1 MNDGRRLRILRVE
14 NHADTHLSLT
24 LLLEQ
29 CGHAVTGAC
38 TMQEAFDLLSL
49 QEWDVLLSDI
59 GLPDGSGWGP
69 MGRAHPRREPYA
81 IAMSGYGMNVDRGRR
96 PGRGLP
102 PSPREADGPRTA
114 GGDPAARR
122 AGRGRRRRSLKAAR
136 ASRPTSARR
145 SGGCTVRLRRS
156 AGSPS
161 SPGSC
166 RVMSCRAVPCRTA
179 RRAPRPAQARPA
191 RADHA
196 RMRHVATS
204 PPLAGSAGHACARAA
219 AARRSIPSSTAPS

>member
-81 IAMSGYGMNVDRGRR
+81 IAMSGYGMNVDRGRSLAAGFR
-96 PGRGLP
+96 HHLVKPMALEP
-102 PSPREADGPRTA
+102 LEEILQHVEPVAA
-114 GGDPAARR
+114 GGAA
-122 AGRGRRRRSLKAAR
+122 
-136 ASRPTSARR
+136 P
-145 SGGCTVRLRRS
+145 
-156 AGSPS
+156 
-161 SPGSC
+161 
-166 RVMSCRAVPCRTA
+166 
-179 RRAPRPAQARPA
+179 
-191 RADHA
+191 
-196 RMRHVATS
+196 
-204 PPLAGSAGHACARAA
+204 
-219 AARRSIPSSTAPS
+219 